1 MQDRLCAA
9 LRQLNT
15 PYAEIR
21 LERRESTRLVYR
33 GDQLVTVDS
42 SLDYGGF
49 TRALAPRGGWGA
61 VTFTGDADLRARV
74 CDAIQLAQA
83 IDADPITLAPIAPL
97 TERVCAH
104 LPIDFRAIPLHEKQT
119 LISGYNDLLLNF
131 DPRIESTY
139 VAYSDAFITT
149 WYANTDG
156 AFIYQ
161 ERPLIDLQFA
171 AIARDGDRVQRG
183 TQSLAL
189 AGGYEVVLDRMELAR
204 SAAQLAVEQL
214 DAQVVKAGRY
224 NVVLDPIMAGLFT
237 HEAFGHLSEADFIAD
252 NPDVRAMMT
261 LGRQF
266 GPRSLNI
273 YDDGSVPRLRGSVA
287 YDDEGV
293 PAQKTWLMR
302 EGVLVGRL
310 HSRET
315 AGQMNETPTGNARA
329 TSYRYIPQV
338 RMTNTAIAPSDG
350 GSLHDLIKEIEL
362 GVYACDWAGGETLL
376 EDFTFVA
383 KHGYMI
389 RHGELA
395 EPLSALTLTGNVFE
409 TLHRIDGIGS
419 DFTWDES
426 SGDCGK
432 GAEGADEHQQLRHL
446 RICLHG
452 GLVSGPAAGPDDPA
466 RRAPGAVGETG
477 SPRRQ

>member
-42 SLDYGGF
+42 SIDYGGF
-49 TRALAPRGGWGA
+49 TRALATQGGWGA
-61 VTFTGDADLRARV
+61 VTFTGDADLRDRV
-74 CDAIQLAQA
+74 CAAIRLAQA
-83 IDADPITLAPIAPL
+83 IESDPITLAPIVPI
-97 TERVCAH
+97 TDWVNAH
-104 LPIDFRAIPLHEKQT
+104 LSIDFRAIPLSEKQT
-119 LISGYNDLLLNF
+119 LVAGYNDLLLNF

-139 VAYSDAFITT
+139 VAYRDAFVTT

-171 AIARDGDRVQRG
+171 AIARDGDLVQRG
-183 TQSLAL
+183 ARSLAL
-189 AGGYEVVLDRMELAR
+189 ACGYEAILDRTELGR
-204 SAAQLAVEQL
+204 LAAQLAVEQL
-214 DAQVVKAGRY
+214 SAQVVKAGRY
-224 NVVLDPIMAGLFT
+224 TVVLDPIMAGLFT
-237 HEAFGHLSEADFIAD
+237 HEAFGHLSEADFIAE
-252 NPDVRAMMT
+252 NPDARAMMR

-266 GPRSLNI
+266 GPRNLNI

-287 YDDEGV
+287 YDDEGM
-293 PAQKTWLMR
+293 PTQKTWLMR

-310 HSRET
+310 HNRET
-315 AGQMNETPTGNARA
+315 AGQMDECPTGNARA
-329 TSYRYIPQV
+329 TSYRYAPQV

-350 GSLHDLIKEIEL
+350 GSLHDLIKDIEL

-383 KHGYMI
+383 KHGNMI

-395 EPLSALTLTGNVFE
+395 EPLRSMTLTGNVFE
-409 TLHRIDGIGS
+409 TLHNIDGIGS
-419 DFTWDES
+419 DFAWDES

-432 GAEGADEHQQLRHL
+432 GAEGLPVCD
-446 RICLHG
+446 G
-452 GLVSGPAAGPDDPA
+452 GPHIRVRDVLVG
-466 RRAPGAVGETG
+466 GA
-477 SPRRQ
+477 